1 MGNEVASIVFTGDVA
16 FDQYMAGRWEDEKLL
31 SDEIYDF
38 LHRSDHVVINLE
50 GALYQPPHTAKTDYF
65 HATDP
70 QAVRALRRMKADIWS
85 ICNNHIMDAGN
96 EGLISTADIA
106 ERNRCKI
113 VGAGLNEYE
122 ASQPIFIYN
131 QAGGIGILCV
141 GYQNECIPATSH
153 TAGCLA
159 WDNDELIA
167 RRITEIKKKCRWC
180 VVIAHGGEEFAPLPI
195 PYTRERYINYLK
207 MGADAV
213 VGHHPHVPENYET
226 FENGKIIFYSLGNFI
241 FDTDYQ
247 RVHLYTDTGILLK
260 FNFTKDHLD
269 FEALGIKINRDRG
282 EITVCE
288 LPDIFTDIPAEEY
301 ALLAPLG
308 AKAFIAGDK
317 RKMIYLEPS
326 KYNGNPKALK
336 EYFSGCSHED
346 YVKGSHMDFDMIV
359 PLAEKVEKNEW
370 QNSRLT
376 KVKKYI
382 LSLL

>member
-1 MGNEVASIVFTGDVA
+1 MDNKISSIVFTGDVA

-70 QAVRALRRMKADIWS
+70 QAVRALGRMKADIWN
-85 ICNNHIMDAGN
+85 ICNNHIMDAGM
-96 EGLISTADIA
+96 EGLISTKKIA
-106 ERNRCKI
+106 EENACKTI
-113 VGAGLNEYE
+113 GAGLHEEE
-122 ASQPIFIYN
+122 ASQPVYIDHP
-131 QAGGIGILCV
+131 AGGIGILCV
-141 GYQNECIPATSH
+141 GYQKECIAATSH

-288 LPDIFTDIPAEEY
+288 LPDIFTDISAEEY

-359 PLAEKVEKNEW
+359 PLAEKAENNEW